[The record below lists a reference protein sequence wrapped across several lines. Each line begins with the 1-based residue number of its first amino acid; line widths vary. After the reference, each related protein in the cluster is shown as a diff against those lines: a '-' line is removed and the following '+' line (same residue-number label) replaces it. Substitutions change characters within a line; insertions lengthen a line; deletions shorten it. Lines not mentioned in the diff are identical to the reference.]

1 MFYSLRVGFQNYL
14 VSRKPFILHK
24 GSLLC
29 LLVPLYQTW
38 GEELVATAQNVLV
51 LSIIGKVDVDRLGAK
66 CKFSTMVPISLM
78 FASLDNTL

>member
-14 VSRKPFILHK
+14 VSRKPFLLHK

-29 LLVPLYQTW
+29 LLVLLYQTW

-51 LSIIGKVDVDRLGAK
+51 LSIGKVDVDSLGAK

-78 FASLDNTL
+78 FASLHNTF